1 MMTKRLGMYS
11 GRVYSENDDYSEECY
26 KVLTE
31 EQASDETWLDD
42 QRLIN
47 SFKCMGCRKDG
58 LCDDFKPLEDE

>member
-1 MMTKRLGMYS
+1 MYS
-11 GRVYSENDDYSEECY
+11 GRVYSENDDCYNECC

-47 SFKCMGCRKDG
+47 KFACMGCNGCPMSNDSKGDNY
-58 LCDDFKPLEDE
+58 D